1 MEIEIRHKMTGTI
14 IVKGN
19 YESTKECLEENNGAD
34 LRGADLSGA
43 DLRSADL
50 RRADLSG
57 AYLSG
62 ADLSGADLRGA
73 YLSGADLRNI
83 KGYQDS
89 HDIAAETVRRLEIKV
104 FIEAEWAVI
113 GQIIVHRFCWEQI
126 KKQFSDVM
134 PHILE
139 ILAQE
144 GFDEWLK
151 HWKEIT

>member
-50 RRADLSG
+50 RRADLS
-57 AYLSG
+57 
-62 ADLSGADLRGA
+62 GA